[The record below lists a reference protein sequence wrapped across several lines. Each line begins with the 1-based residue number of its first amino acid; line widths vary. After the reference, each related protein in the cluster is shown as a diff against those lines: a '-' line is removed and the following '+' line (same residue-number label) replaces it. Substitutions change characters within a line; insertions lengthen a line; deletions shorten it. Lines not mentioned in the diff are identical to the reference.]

1 MSQNYDSLP
10 DELPRPADDGAA
22 DHLPGSTVP
31 SIVLPR
37 TDGGEQDLGLLGAG
51 RSVLYVYPRT
61 GVPGVALPPGWD
73 DIPGARGC
81 TPESCGFRDHFAE
94 LRAAGADAV
103 FGISSQDTDYQ
114 REVAQRLT
122 LPFPLLSDT
131 GHRLEAALGLPTFD
145 VDGMHLYRRLTLIVR
160 DGRIEHAFYPIFP
173 PDTHAAQVLA
183 WLQERSDSAV
193 SPQPG

>member
-1 MSQNYDSLP
+1 MNQHYDALP
-10 DELPRPADDGAA
+10 DELPRPVDDGAA
-22 DHLPGSTVP
+22 DHLPGT
-31 SIVLPR
+31 VLPSVVLAR
-37 TDGGEQDLGLLGAG
+37 TDGGEQDLGALGPG
-51 RSVLYVYPRT
+51 RTVLYVYPRS

-81 TPESCGFRDHFAE
+81 TPESAGFRDHFAD

-114 REVAQRLT
+114 RELAQRLG
-122 LPFPLLSDT
+122 LPFPLLSDPV
-131 GHRLEAALGLPTFD
+131 HRLEALLGLPTFD
-145 VDGMHLYRRLTLIVR
+145 ADSLHLYRRITLIVS

-183 WLQERSDSAV
+183 WLQQRTGAAAR
-193 SPQPG
+193 